1 MIFSELFCEAKN
13 MFYRSYEKGLHLLE
27 TDVALQ

>member
-1 MIFSELFCEAKN
+1 MIFSELFHTTKG
-13 MFYRSYEKGLHLLE
+13 MSYCDYKKGLHLLE